1 MKRSLLLSALGAFLL
16 LPLMA
21 STQSLWIDEG
31 DTAVYALQPD
41 LRAWLD
47 HLLADP
53 NADCQM
59 PLSMF
64 LAWLLALS
72 GGTSE
77 WALRAPNLL
86 WGAGTLGIF
95 FWIGRKERLPLLPAV
110 MALQPFFWF
119 YIGEARPYALQI
131 FCGSLLLW
139 GLRLAASE
147 SEEENRRAVPVLAAG
162 AVLLAHATLLAPL
175 TLAFVFAAAAFL
187 LARQRSCWIP
197 RRPEMLTLGLGA
209 LACVPIG
216 AYYLHT
222 ILRGAAGAQLWKV
235 GPAALGYVFYEL
247 FGFAGLG
254 PAPAALRE
262 LSQGQSYQNLLSGYP
277 GHWLLVGVLAAAYA
291 AALLPGLLRKWPW
304 RRDPGF
310 WCLALVPI
318 LATVAFILLGA
329 LLQKPFWARHLAPLF
344 PLGVY
349 LGTVLAVET
358 FRTSPTRFRTVAG
371 WGLAGLL
378 ALLAVSSARIRWGAD
393 FERDN
398 YREAARQASQ
408 ALQSG
413 KAVWWA
419 ASWHCA
425 YYYGLPV
432 DAGGTSTRPEFGMLY
447 GSATSSLTDLAA
459 PQLAVL
465 GKPDVYDRDGAIRK
479 SLSEKGLHPRE
490 KLPGLELYR
499 P

>member
-1 MKRSLLLSALGAFLL
+1 MNRSFNLIALAAFLL
-16 LPLMA
+16 LPLMI
-21 STQSLWIDEG
+21 SSQSLWIDEG

-47 HLLADP
+47 HLLEDI

-64 LAWLLALS
+64 IAWLLARV

-86 WGAGTLGIF
+86 WGAGALGIF
-95 FWIGRKERLPLLPAV
+95 YWIGRKDRLPLLPWV
-110 MALQPFFWF
+110 LALQPFFWF

-147 SEEENRRAVPVLAAG
+147 REEENRRAAAVLAAG

-175 TLAFVFAAAAFL
+175 TLAFVFAAAGFL
-187 LARQRSCWIP
+187 LARHRTGWIL
-197 RRPEMLTLGLGA
+197 RKPEMLALGLGA

-254 PAPAALRE
+254 PAPSALRE
-262 LSQGQSYQNLLSGYP
+262 LSQGQSYQDLLSGYP
-277 GHWLLVGVLAAAYA
+277 FHWLLVGALAAVYA
-291 AALLPGLLRKWPW
+291 AVLLPGLFRKWPW

-318 LATVAFILLGA
+318 LATAAFVLLGV
-329 LLQKPFWARHLAPLF
+329 LLKKPFWARHLAPLF
-344 PLGVY
+344 PLCVY
-349 LGTVLAVET
+349 LGTVLAAET
-358 FRTSPTRFRTVAG
+358 FRTCRLRAAAG
-371 WGLAGLL
+371 LGLACLL

-393 FERDN
+393 FQRDN
-398 YREAARQASQ
+398 YREAARQATE

-413 KAVWWA
+413 KVVWWA

-432 DAGGTSTRPEFGMLY
+432 DGNGASTRPEFGMLY
-447 GSATSSLTDLAA
+447 GSSASSMDDALP
-459 PQLAVL
+459 PQLVVL
-465 GKPDVYDRDGAIRK
+465 GKPDVYDRNGEIRNR
-479 SLSEKGLHPRE
+479 LARAGLNCRE
-490 KLPGLELYR
+490 KLQGIEIFAP
-499 P
+499 